1 MSSTGTPPKRTTK
14 KQKRKCDTL
23 GRTTEVTDI
32 SKTTA
37 AEYIRRLFY
46 AYILTP
52 KTPREESANFLAL
65 AHWNHLDL
73 LGTAL
78 AEHLLQHA

>member
-37 AEYIRRLFY
+37 AEYIRRLFSLAVIGGTDIPACATLKIRSRGLRATRPQSY
-46 AYILTP
+46 H
-52 KTPREESANFLAL
+52 KKVESPSL
-65 AHWNHLDL
+65 H
-73 LGTAL
+73 
-78 AEHLLQHA
+78 